1 MKLVHI
7 VDKDQ
12 NMWIDVN
19 VFFQQSEM
27 ELTQWRSQIRE
38 RYKRDKNKPHFTCAW
53 CQSPVTLARRIDHM
67 EINSSATFFKHI
79 PELENN
85 PNFQCPVK
93 HIKQL
98 SEQEKL
104 L

>member
-7 VDKDQ
+7 VDTDQ
-12 NMWIDVN
+12 NMWIDID

-38 RYKRDKNKPHFTCAW
+38 RYKRDKTNPHFTCAW
-53 CQSPVTLARRIDHM
+53 CQSPVTLARRAGTSH
-67 EINSSATFFKHI
+67 INNSATFYFKHI

-93 HIKQL
+93 NI
-98 SEQEKL
+98 EMDPEI
-104 L
+104 